1 MKKVALA
8 LIFLML
14 CICNAFALEQ
24 VVLNASYEKCT
35 SFEDSI
41 KISVGVKGEN
51 YNVIISEHGIKKI
64 DVDSRIGHQKDN
76 GFSIT
81 GLVNT
86 SYSYGLGGFTGLGF
100 IASYSYESQNFIFKF
115 GAGAQAAISYG
126 QYQEKALFAFTPLVE
141 ASIGAIVKNISASI
155 YLDFADPYERE
166 WKSLPTIGIK
176 VLVPTTKYCKISANL
191 FVKFAE
197 YLVDPVTLVM
207 AYGFRLGCV
216 FDYE

>member
-1 MKKVALA
+1 M
-8 LIFLML
+8 
-14 CICNAFALEQ
+14 
-24 VVLNASYEKCT
+24 
-35 SFEDSI
+35 
-41 KISVGVKGEN
+41 
-51 YNVIISEHGIKKI
+51 
-64 DVDSRIGHQKDN
+64 GHQKSN
-76 GFSIT
+76 GFSVL

-100 IASYSYESQNFIFKF
+100 LARYNYENQNFTFKF
-115 GAGAQAAISYG
+115 GVGVQTAISYG

-141 ASIGAIVKNISASI
+141 ASIGVLVKNINASM

-166 WKSLPTIGIK
+166 WKALPTIGLK
-176 VLVPTTKYCKISANL
+176 AVVSATKCISISANL

-216 FDYE
+216 VDYEGLGL